1 MFFASKITIKNQH
14 KGITIDGKSKTLSI
28 DSELTRKNLTLLKIS
43 PSLRKINKLHICY
56 YLN

>member
-1 MFFASKITIKNQH
+1 MLKNQH

-28 DSELTRKNLTLLKIS
+28 DSELTRKNLTLIKIS